1 MTLHAKMARPN
12 CENCCFAGENDFWP
26 AISVIQTASSDSKF
40 VNFLNYLHKTECFY
54 NGHIDIVKYPT
65 RLKTIPK
72 RFQNRSKIA
81 PK

>member
-40 VNFLNYLHKTECFY
+40 VNFLNSVYFSLRDAIYIKPNVSTT
-54 NGHIDIVKYPT
+54 VT
-65 RLKTIPK
+65 LT
-72 RFQNRSKIA
+72 
-81 PK
+81 